1 MKKLSKGKKLRRASA
16 LRREIKNLLP
26 ILTNT
31 AAKQLGRGL
40 DVRILSERGPREKDI
55 LMSEEQEPMK
65 LMRKDRRTLPDLNL
79 R

>member
-65 LMRKDRRTLPDLNL
+65 LMR
-79 R
+79 